1 MAARA
6 DGRGLDMA
14 KKQKRPVR
22 PAKATVVRTSR
33 WTVRGVPGELQKAA
47 GDAARARGMTLGQW
61 LTELLDGATHG
72 EPGASTS
79 SWAAA
84 IESRLDRLE
93 AALMEPG
100 TSAKPIPSDIT
111 ARGP

>member
-33 WTVRGVPGELQKAA
+33 WTVRGVPAELQKAA
-47 GDAARARGMTLGQW
+47 GDAA
-61 LTELLDGATHG
+61 
-72 EPGASTS
+72 PP
-79 SWAAA
+79 AA
-84 IESRLDRLE
+84 
-93 AALMEPG
+93 
-100 TSAKPIPSDIT
+100 
-111 ARGP
+111 